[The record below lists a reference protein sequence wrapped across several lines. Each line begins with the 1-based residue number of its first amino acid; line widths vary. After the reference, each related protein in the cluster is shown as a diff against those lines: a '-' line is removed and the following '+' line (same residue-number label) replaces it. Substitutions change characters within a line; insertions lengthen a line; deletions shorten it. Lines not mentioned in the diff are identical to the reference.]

1 MFELTAP
8 NNAHPGLDKR
18 TYIIIY
24 KSSLPIKLPQ
34 GVFPGTRVKLTQL
47 TAYESLVSDKV
58 IKIKFPPLKD
68 KEAKVLS
75 VWPWSE
81 RQL

>member
-1 MFELTAP
+1 VFELTAL

-18 TYIIIY
+18 TYITIY
-24 KSSLPIKLPQ
+24 KSSLPIKVRH
-34 GVFPGTRVKLTQL
+34 GVFPGTGKKLTQL
-47 TAYESLVSDKV
+47 KAYESLVSDKM

-75 VWPWSE
+75 V
-81 RQL
+81 

>member
-1 MFELTAP
+1 MAL
-8 NNAHPGLDKR
+8 NNAHPGLDER

-24 KSSLPIKLPQ
+24 KSSLPIKVHH
-34 GVFPGTRVKLTQL
+34 GVFPGTGGA
-47 TAYESLVSDKV
+47 AYESLVSDKM

-75 VWPWSE
+75 V
-81 RQL
+81 